1 MFNASQN
8 NTLHRCGGV
17 AYNRIIVEA
26 SRGAVAQMIVFWVLT
41 VCRRLNEVQVGA
53 QVTRKFVNC
62 IGKLQ
67 ALWPTRAV
75 AREEKMNIVL
85 N

>member
-1 MFNASQN
+1 MLSKA
-8 NTLHRCGGV
+8 TLLVRCGGV
-17 AYNRIIVEA
+17 AYNRIIVKVF
-26 SRGAVAQMIVFWVLT
+26 RGAVAQMIVFWVLAM
-41 VCRRLNEVQVGA
+41 CRRLNEVSGWRLSDWR
-53 QVTRKFVNC
+53 RKFVNC

-75 AREEKMNIVL
+75 AREGKMNVVL

>member
-1 MFNASQN
+1 MLPKT
-8 NTLHRCGGV
+8 TLHRCGGV

-41 VCRRLNEVQVGA
+41 VCRRLNEVQVGV
-53 QVTRKFVNC
+53 QVMKSVNC